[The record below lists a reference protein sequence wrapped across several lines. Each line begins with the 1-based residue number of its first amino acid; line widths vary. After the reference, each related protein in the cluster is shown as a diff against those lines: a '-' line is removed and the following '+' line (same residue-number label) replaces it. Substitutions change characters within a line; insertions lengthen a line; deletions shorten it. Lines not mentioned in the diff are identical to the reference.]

1 LRRGSAGH
9 ANIAGSVRAKRRRS
23 APSRWS
29 RVCKTWARA
38 GLWPAEEGAVTLPSD
53 SFRTEHAELKSHLF
67 YLETVVA
74 SLEAASREER
84 RRATTDMVRFL
95 RSQLAEHAAW
105 EENVLYPLI
114 DRQAG
119 YGEPFT
125 ATMRHEHEIIE
136 RWTHEL
142 VDEISCSP
150 INVGR
155 FVRKAQ
161 KLLGLLLAHFECE
174 EEVLLPVLD
183 RNMTPEQFESEVTA
197 HA

>member
-1 LRRGSAGH
+1 
-9 ANIAGSVRAKRRRS
+9 
-23 APSRWS
+23 
-29 RVCKTWARA
+29 
-38 GLWPAEEGAVTLPSD
+38 VTLPSD
-53 SFRTEHAELKSHLF
+53 SFRTEHADLKGHLF

-84 RRATTDMVRFL
+84 RRATTEMVRFL

-105 EENVLYPLI
+105 EESVLYPLV

-119 YGEPFT
+119 HGEPFT
-125 ATMRHEHEIIE
+125 AAMRHEHEIIE
-136 RWTHEL
+136 RWTQEL

-155 FVRKAQ
+155 FARKAE

-174 EEVLLPVLD
+174 EEVLLPILD
-183 RNMTPEQFESEVTA
+183 RTMTPEQFESEVTA